1 MPQLITIYWRDIP
14 SQVIAKQGRK
24 SAKVKLSER
33 FQEAI
38 DKAAMRAGRQ
48 GSDQYLEFEKLVIK
62 ELGLDRHPQLRELYF
77 GNYRRLVYLAQ
88 LPNPDLERQA
98 QEAAERLG
106 LAYEQRLT
114 GLDGFAANLS
124 ALNLQ
129 ETACLS

>member
-48 GSDQYLEFEKLVIK
+48 GSDQYLE
-62 ELGLDRHPQLRELYF
+62 DW
-77 GNYRRLVYLAQ
+77 RRAYEDCGS
-88 LPNPDLERQA
+88 DLEA
-98 QEAAERLG
+98 
-106 LAYEQRLT
+106 
-114 GLDGFAANLS
+114 AANTRAKTLEKQFS
-124 ALNLQ
+124 DDELKRYVKVKGLTPEA
-129 ETACLS
+129 